1 MLVSHQHNVEKITKL
16 KIGQYGKATV
26 LGTTLTNKNCMRKE
40 VQSGLKLVNACY
52 HWAQN
57 FCLPVYYLRRKD

>member
-1 MLVSHQHNVEKITKL
+1 
-16 KIGQYGKATV
+16 
-26 LGTTLTNKNCMRKE
+26 MRKE